1 MTTFQPSS
9 RRPRRHLVA
18 LALAGA
24 LLVALGPVSAQG
36 ATRYTLDVS
45 ERGDFVAQTNF
56 VQCVGAS
63 MQMMLNMIE
72 PGRDRSARRGS
83 SSSRTSRAPGA
94 GRGPTA
100 ASARAPA
107 SAGGQPASNILGAGP
122 YRLVGT
128 KTLAQAMQTAAEAIK
143 ATGRPVGLLVWRG
156 RHAWVMSG
164 FEATAD
170 PGTTDEFRVTRAMVH
185 DPLYPHGNAV
195 WGRSPRPGRGDHG
208 QRARASVRAAP
219 DAQPARRPDDHAR
232 RQVRPGAA
240 VQDRSPGL
248 VRRTLGHAREAYA
261 RGAARTPPRFREE
274 RHAVVREIAA
284 RAHRAVRRRGRAL
297 SATPSAGRCSGIR
310 RCSSAATS

>member
-45 ERGDFVAQTNF
+45 DQGDFVAQTNF

-72 PGRDRSARRGS
+72 PGRDRSAARQLQLQKL
-83 SSSRTSRAPGA
+83 
-94 GRGPTA
+94 
-100 ASARAPA
+100 ARAWSGSRPDGRQRQGA
-107 SAGGQPASNILGAGP
+107 SVRGWAAGLNILGAGP

-128 KTLAQAMQTAAEAIK
+128 RTLAQAMRTAAEAIK

-170 PGTTDEFRVTRAMVH
+170 PGTTNDFRVTRAMVH

-195 WGRSPRPGRGDHG
+195 WGRSPRPGEALTVSELGR
-208 QRARASVRAAP
+208 QFVPRRI
-219 DAQPARRPDDHAR
+219 AQPARWPADHAR

-240 VQDRSPGL
+240 LQDRSQGL
-248 VRRTLGHAREAYA
+248 VRRTLGH
-261 RGAARTPPRFREE
+261 PE
-274 RHAVVREIAA
+274 RLR
-284 RAHRAVRRRGRAL
+284 
-297 SATPSAGRCSGIR
+297 
-310 RCSSAATS
+310 